1 MGSGDTLRSGKSRGR
16 RGLQLWGQGS
26 EKDGWRGVS
35 EKRWDPSGWRAE
47 REAWES
53 AVAMY
58 PSLAPRGKVPLHP
71 QTHSQMKVPWG
82 MVCRARTP
90 QPILAVR

>member
-1 MGSGDTLRSGKSRGR
+1 MWSGESGGSCGDWLWGRWQKQQAGEGVVR
-16 RGLQLWGQGS
+16 RGGSRQG
-26 EKDGWRGVS
+26 
-35 EKRWDPSGWRAE
+35 RAE

-53 AVAMY
+53 AVVTGASSC
-58 PSLAPRGKVPLHP
+58 P
-71 QTHSQMKVPWG
+71 THSQMKVPWG